1 MSKAE
6 LSRLMRGLST
16 KDGESDDPSAGA
28 KEHKF
33 WDTQPVPK
41 MGEQIKDHG
50 PIETKTV
57 AEVQAEPYPLPAGF
71 EWSDCD
77 MTDERTVRAHC
88 PPMLCGWFFFV
99 CPVVTAH
106 RRADLF
112 WW

>member
-16 KDGESDDPSAGA
+16 KDGADPSAGA
-28 KEHKF
+28 REHKF

-57 AEVQAEPYPLPAGF
+57 AEVQAEPYALPAGF

-77 MTDERTVRAHC
+77 MTDERTVRAR
-88 PPMLCGWFFFV
+88 PSTYPVLCSIF
-99 CPVVTAH
+99 PI
-106 RRADLF
+106 DSF
-112 WW
+112 WR